1 MEVEL
6 CGSKEDCACA
16 RAVGTRILIQ
26 PASFLVICCWEGR
39 TLLVSLPGGGA
50 TAAGCFCEPRLP
62 AGQTGF

>member
-6 CGSKEDCACA
+6 CGSKEDCVSA
-16 RAVGTRILIQ
+16 RAVGARILIQ
-26 PASFLVICCWEGR
+26 PAPFPVICSWEGR

-50 TAAGCFCEPRLP
+50 TAAGCFCEPRLA